1 MSSDIP
7 ARIRE
12 IVTQSMSPTE
22 NEKEEA
28 SILVEENKKLKLE
41 LDSVEEKLSSIR
53 HDRQRFTLNS
63 PKLKVRILCYRILI
77 QKGFRLNFNTSIIRF
92 S

>member
-1 MSSDIP
+1 MSSHMSSHIP

-63 PKLKVRILCYRILI
+63 PKLKVRILCNGI
-77 QKGFRLNFNTSIIRF
+77 SIRRTL
-92 S
+92 